1 MARNP
6 GFEAVKQTAN
16 PKPPATMFHGRLPR
30 SKWRVLFLPNITFP
44 ICGQKAE
51 FGFHLAL
58 QHPSSTLFF
67 YFFFLPSWVLSSKSE
82 RGIDFC
88 YSVFSLVPC
97 YFESMGL
104 FATTRPRMSV
114 LSCHFRRGESCTWR
128 QPQQGGSADPLKS
141 ILGFPKLLESSSLFL
156 SKFGGENA
164 HSSASWVFFLFSTC
178 NLSV

>member
-67 YFFFLPSWVLSSKSE
+67 IFFFYH
-82 RGIDFC
+82 RGSLVQKVREASIF
-88 YSVFSLVPC
+88 VILFSL
-97 YFESMGL
+97 
-104 FATTRPRMSV
+104 
-114 LSCHFRRGESCTWR
+114 
-128 QPQQGGSADPLKS
+128 
-141 ILGFPKLLESSSLFL
+141 LFL
-156 SKFGGENA
+156 VILKAWVSLRPPGRECQSYLAISGEVSRAHDVSHSKGG
-164 HSSASWVFFLFSTC
+164 LQI
-178 NLSV
+178 L